1 MTLQKNSSNA
11 TRKRKFQEQSEN
23 QAISTTTTTNSSTTN
38 NSSSRQQLQIQT
50 EFQILQSLIPGLA
63 NQADISELE
72 ILDRCVE
79 YIESLQDQLDLHCQK
94 NDGSKMPRKS
104 LLVTAR
110 SNYFVKRDG
119 NLRHNNIRMR

>member
-1 MTLQKNSSNA
+1 MGFVHHTQRKNDATKNSSNA

-23 QAISTTTTTNSSTTN
+23 QADISTTNSTSTN
-38 NSSSRQQLQIQT
+38 NSRQQLQIQT

-110 SNYFVKRDG
+110 SNY
-119 NLRHNNIRMR
+119 